1 MRDIGDRLDTV
12 AVTIEV
18 SQNLCGKPLRMNVVR
33 FRPIDGDVT
42 ARYWTD
48 GLLGKVIF
56 KKKELA
62 NYCLE
67 NIYDTAESVRQYTI
81 DNALPAFYHTIQEE
95 SKSEAGERPIIRTY
109 LTAMARYLDLHV
121 GRLSPDTSLTL
132 TPSQNEHKSGGK
144 LSKDDEKELEIFG
157 NLFILWCAIRKCSS
171 SAHLNCIPL

>member
-1 MRDIGDRLDTV
+1 MRDIGDRIDTV

-18 SQNLCGKPLRMNVVR
+18 SQNLCSKPLRMNVVR

-48 GLLGKVIF
+48 GLVGKETF

-95 SKSEAGERPIIRTY
+95 SESEAGQGPIIRTY

-121 GRLSPDTSLTL
+121 CQLSPDTSLAL
-132 TPSQNEHKSGGK
+132 
-144 LSKDDEKELEIFG
+144 
-157 NLFILWCAIRKCSS
+157 R
-171 SAHLNCIPL
+171 